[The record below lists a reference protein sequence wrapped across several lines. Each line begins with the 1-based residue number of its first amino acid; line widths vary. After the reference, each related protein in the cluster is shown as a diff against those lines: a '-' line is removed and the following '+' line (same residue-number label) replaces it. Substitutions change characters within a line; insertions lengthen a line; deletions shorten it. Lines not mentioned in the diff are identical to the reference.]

1 MHAQERIPIQ
11 LICRFPCPAS
21 PADSRPTP
29 LTSPTLGS
37 SRRLSPAR
45 GDASLLVPVL
55 LSPEETPDDSCP
67 LTADEAC
74 AEAAARDAAEDR
86 TGALDGV

>member
-45 GDASLLVPVL
+45 EDASLLVPVL